1 MNNCYLL
8 LKLVKNLLEG
18 FSNKMQAE
26 GVIIFDALQEKV
38 VFSEVPSKFSSPRQI
53 SIGGMLI
60 NLVKKFS
67 KEFEAGEV
75 NSIVISSE
83 NKLISIS
90 KREHKYII
98 VLFPMTKVIEHNTI
112 LQKTEEI
119 FNTVWNNE

>member
-1 MNNCYLL
+1 
-8 LKLVKNLLEG
+8 VQVEG
-18 FSNKMQAE
+18 
-26 GVIIFDALQEKV
+26 IIVFDEIQEKV
-38 VFSEVPSKFSSPRQI
+38 VFSEVPPKYSSPRQI

-90 KREHKYII
+90 KREHKYIM
-98 VLFPMTKVIEHNTI
+98 VLFPMTKVIEHNI
-112 LQKTEEI
+112 IIEKTEEI
-119 FNTVWNNE
+119 FNSVWNNV